1 MVMRA
6 GQKLTAAELGQLS
19 STAQYQQTSNMT
31 IPTSSNQFVSF
42 AQNNRTTAFVTKQ
55 TSGSGHTFTLNKSG
69 LWAITASVRFDPAGT
84 NSRQAWI
91 EGPGGFRYNT
101 AAMPASATS
110 PSTMPLATCQWF
122 DSGTTIAVTVFQDS
136 GGNVTLLAG
145 ANTAEGRIDLVY
157 IMGEA

>member
-31 IPTSSNQFVSF
+31 IPTASNTFVSF
-42 AQNNRTTAFVTKQ
+42 SQNNRTTSMVTKQ
-55 TSGSGHTFTLNKSG
+55 ASGSGHTFTLNKSG
-69 LWAITASVRFDPAGT
+69 LWAITASVRFDPAAT

-91 EGPGGFRYNT
+91 EGPGGARYNT
-101 AAMPASATS
+101 ASMPASNTA
-110 PSTMPLATCQWF
+110 PSTLVLGTCQWF
-122 DSGTTIAVTVFQDS
+122 DSGTVVAITVYQDS

-145 ANTAEGRIDLVY
+145 ATTAEGRVDLVY
-157 IMGEA
+157 ILGES